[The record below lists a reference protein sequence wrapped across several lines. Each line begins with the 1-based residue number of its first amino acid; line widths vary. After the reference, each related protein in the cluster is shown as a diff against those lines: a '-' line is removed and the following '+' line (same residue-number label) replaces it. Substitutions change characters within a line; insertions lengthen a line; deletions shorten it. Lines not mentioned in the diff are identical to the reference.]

1 VRDFWQRVLD
11 SGAQVPTG
19 HRLDDLTQELFEML
33 GDPDPGLREGLA
45 HAVLAKWVS
54 DGVYDDLLQ
63 GLADGAAAGL
73 TYQVGNDGDDS
84 VFRRSCSASILAV
97 TIGRDNLAGVAG
109 RDKVLTWGDRAT
121 GWLTRERDLRGF
133 VPGKGWAHAVAHGAD
148 VLGQLAR
155 SPYLG
160 PQELT
165 VLLDVVADRLLTPTR
180 YHLVDGETDR
190 MAYAVMALLHRNL
203 VPQQV
208 LDPWIAR
215 LAAGL
220 ATGEGAA
227 EPRTPA
233 AFNTEMFLRG
243 LHLQLAT
250 GVRPLPAAGDADV
263 ALFAEPPTVRADLI
277 LTTVGALR
285 SARPGLYR

>member
-1 VRDFWQRVLD
+1 MRDFWQRVLD
-11 SGAQVPTG
+11 SGAQVPGG

-45 HAVLAKWVS
+45 LTVLAKWIS

-73 TYQVGNDGDDS
+73 TYHLGNDGDDT

-133 VPGKGWAHAVAHGAD
+133 VPGKGWAHAVARGSD
-148 VLGQLAR
+148 LLGQLAR

-160 PQELT
+160 TQELT
-165 VLLDVVADRLLTPTR
+165 VLLDVVADRLLAPTR
-180 YHLVDGETDR
+180 YHLVEGEADR

-215 LAAGL
+215 LAAGV
-220 ATGEGAA
+220 ASGTPPCE
-227 EPRTPA
+227 PA
-233 AFNTEMFLRG
+233 AFNTELFLRC
-243 LHLQLAT
+243 LHLQLAA
-250 GVRPLPAAGDADV
+250 GVRPQPAADDA

-277 LTTVGALR
+277 LTTIGALR